1 MFIFHL
7 PSFPV
12 GVCLSLYVFVPR
24 KRGAAFF
31 FFSAAHRGV
40 REERIRGNRTVW

>member
-1 MFIFHL
+1 MFMFHL
-7 PSFPV
+7 PSFLV
-12 GVCLSLYVFVPR
+12 GVCFSLYVFVPR
-24 KRGAAFF
+24 KRGAAF